1 MRYMDDQTRLQEA
14 ANLNALIKDL
24 NWAKFARD
32 FAVPG
37 GASMIYQHAT
47 GRRAISLKAGLAY
60 AKGLGCALEAISPR
74 LASLAQSVRNSTED
88 IPLQARTLTP
98 QDHALL
104 DLFAGLTPK
113 QRDDEIRRL
122 VEAKEHNDALKEEL
136 SRQSA

>member
-1 MRYMDDQTRLQEA
+1 MDDQTRQQEA

-47 GRRAISLKAGLAY
+47 GRRAISLNAGLAY
-60 AKGLGCALEAISPR
+60 ARGLGCALESISPR
-74 LASLAQSVRNSTED
+74 LAHLAQSVRDSTED
-88 IPLQARTLTP
+88 VPIQTKILSQ
-98 QDHALL
+98 QEHILL

-113 QRDDEIRRL
+113 QKTEEIRRL
-122 VEAKEHNDALKEEL
+122 TEAKEHNDSLREEL
-136 SRQSA
+136 ARQSA

>member
-1 MRYMDDQTRLQEA
+1 MDDQIRQQEA
-14 ANLNALIKDL
+14 TNLNTLIKNL

-47 GRRAISLKAGLAY
+47 GRRTISLNAGLAY

-74 LASLAQSVRNSTED
+74 LALLAQSVRNSTEE
-88 IPLQARTLTP
+88 IPLQSRTLSP
-98 QDHALL
+98 QDHILL

-113 QRDDEIRRL
+113 QRAEEIRRL

-136 SRQSA
+136 AQQSA

>member
-1 MRYMDDQTRLQEA
+1 MDDQTRQQEA
-14 ANLNALIKDL
+14 TNLNALIKDL

-32 FAVPG
+32 FSVPG

-74 LASLAQSVRNSTED
+74 LATLAQSVRNSTED
-88 IPLQARTLTP
+88 IPLQARTLSP
-98 QDHALL
+98 QDHILL

-113 QRDDEIRRL
+113 QQNEEIRRL